1 MNPAGIGVGAGTAN
15 GALHAASPLGLFAGP
30 ALLLAR
36 GRAQAQ
42 LVQVQSMQAPSMP
55 AQDLTAILRERVDI
69 ARDTMGIVAA
79 TIDSGRRSVT
89 AYGRSG
95 SDRPLDA
102 DTVFEI
108 GSITKV
114 FTALLFADMVLRG
127 ELAADDPAAKFLPAS
142 VKMPDFEGA
151 PITLM
156 DLATY
161 TSGLP
166 RMPSNFAPKDWGNP
180 YIDYTVER
188 LYDYLSNHKLGFKPG
203 KHYEYANLGFG
214 LLGHIL
220 ELRAGKSYEDLVV
233 SCICAPL
240 GMDDT
245 RITLTDSMQ
254 QRLAQGH
261 NAALAPVPNWDFL
274 ALAGAG
280 AFRSTANDLLRFL
293 QMCLDPP
300 DTPMAAALK
309 MTLSERRPRADQRD
323 VALGWFVSSQFGDEL
338 IWKSGG
344 TGGYA
349 IFIGYSTK
357 TRRNCILLSNAADYD
372 LNIALGSHLVNAA
385 YPPPKN

>member
-1 MNPAGIGVGAGTAN
+1 MLHRRSVLLAG
-15 GALHAASPLGLFAGP
+15 L

-42 LVQVQSMQAPSMP
+42 PIQVQSMHQPMQAQSMSE
-55 AQDLTAILRERVDI
+55 QDLAAILRERVDV
-69 ARDTMGIVAA
+69 ARDSLGIVAG
-79 TIDSGRRSVT
+79 DDRGRPAQRHR
-89 AYGRSG
+89 YGQSG

-114 FTALLFADMVLRG
+114 LTSLLLADMVLRG
-127 ELAADDPAAKFLPAS
+127 EVALDDPASKFLPAG
-142 VKMPDFEGA
+142 VKMPEFEGA

-166 RMPSNFAPKDWGNP
+166 RMPSNFAPKDPGNP
-180 YIDYTVER
+180 YIDYTAER
-188 LYDYLSNHKLGFKPG
+188 LYDYPVEPQARLQAGHALSNMPIS
-203 KHYEYANLGFG
+203 ASACSAMSSR
-214 LLGHIL
+214 
-220 ELRAGKSYEDLVV
+220 LRAGKSYEELVV
-233 SCICAPL
+233 SRICAPL

-245 RITLTDSMQ
+245 RITLTSSMR

-261 NAALAPVPNWDFL
+261 DAGLAPVANWDFL

-280 AFRSTANDLLRFL
+280 AFRSTANDLLKFL
-293 QMCLDPP
+293 QMCLDPG
-300 DTPMAAALK
+300 DTPFAAALK

-323 VALGWFVSSQFGDEL
+323 VALGWFVSRRSDDEL

-349 IFIGYSTK
+349 TFIGYSTK
-357 TRRNCILLSNAADYD
+357 TRAKPHP
-372 LNIALGSHLVNAA
+372 ALQCGRL
-385 YPPPKN
+385 